1 MAAKEQQNP
10 ETKNPVM
17 PEVEKARLA
26 DGDSFWKSK
35 HNLMF
40 LLAILSITFGVYLP
54 SLQNGFV
61 NWDDGFYIYANPL
74 ITDISNWKS
83 FGNQALT
90 ICTCLVLHLTPVL
103 KNCFRIVIP
112 AMVKCDGLTGRIHER

>member
-26 DGDSFWKSK
+26 DGDSFWKSRN
-35 HNLMF
+35 NLLF

-83 FGNQALT
+83 FFISAKEIFVNSLDR
-90 ICTCLVLHLTPVL
+90 LNNNL
-103 KNCFRIVIP
+103 KELSKNL
-112 AMVKCDGLTGRIHER
+112 K

>member
-26 DGDSFWKSK
+26 DGDSFWKSRN
-35 HNLMF
+35 NLLF

-54 SLQNGFV
+54 V
-61 NWDDGFYIYANPL
+61 YK
-74 ITDISNWKS
+74 T
-83 FGNQALT
+83 AL
-90 ICTCLVLHLTPVL
+90 
-103 KNCFRIVIP
+103 
-112 AMVKCDGLTGRIHER
+112 LTGMMVSIFTLIP